1 MKKMT
6 QHAFCQLTSPGRHEQ
21 STFTAA
27 TALIGLMVVCSAAV
41 AQTADPFSTRDLA
54 ASSQAGSLRQPV
66 LASPCKLEPI
76 GKESSLS
83 LPEIVERALCNNPQ
97 TREAWANA
105 RYQAAQVGISKSAYL
120 PSVSVGGSAARN
132 WSDSTKTATQSLTAS
147 LSYLLFDFGARDAAL
162 ENAKQ
167 ILAAANATQD
177 ATIQSVFLSAV
188 QAYYQLFAAQAAVES
203 AKEAEKSAL
212 ESLNSAAA
220 RYNFGAGTPADK
232 LQAQTAYSQ
241 AVLNRIQAEGSMRNA
256 GGSLANSMGM
266 DANLS
271 FRISPPVIQIPD
283 ARFEQDVGELIE
295 EARKQRPD
303 LAAAEAQV
311 NAAKAAAEAAKA
323 SGMPTVSLSTS
334 VNRNH
339 STLTDYA
346 NNSVLGVSISF
357 PLFTG
362 YNTTYRIQA
371 AQEQIETRLAQ
382 QARLSQQVALD
393 VWKSYQVVVTET
405 QAVRSSADL
414 VASATQSERAAL
426 GRYKAGVGSILD
438 VLTAQSALA
447 SARLQNIQ
455 AVFNWYLAK
464 ATLAHA
470 MGRLDLST
478 IGSATSG
485 TTSP

>member
-1 MKKMT
+1 
-6 QHAFCQLTSPGRHEQ
+6 
-21 STFTAA
+21 
-27 TALIGLMVVCSAAV
+27 
-41 AQTADPFSTRDLA
+41 
-54 ASSQAGSLRQPV
+54 
-66 LASPCKLEPI
+66 
-76 GKESSLS
+76 
-83 LPEIVERALCNNPQ
+83 
-97 TREAWANA
+97 
-105 RYQAAQVGISKSAYL
+105 
-120 PSVSVGGSAARN
+120 
-132 WSDSTKTATQSLTAS
+132 
-147 LSYLLFDFGARDAAL
+147 
-162 ENAKQ
+162 
-167 ILAAANATQD
+167 
-177 ATIQSVFLSAV
+177 
-188 QAYYQLFAAQAAVES
+188 
-203 AKEAEKSAL
+203 
-212 ESLNSAAA
+212 
-220 RYNFGAGTPADK
+220 
-232 LQAQTAYSQ
+232 
-241 AVLNRIQAEGSMRNA
+241 MRNA
-256 GGSLANSMGM
+256 EGSLANSMGM

-271 FRISPPVIQIPD
+271 LRITAPLIQIPD
-283 ARFEQDVGELIE
+283 ARFEQDIGKLIE

-334 VNRNH
+334 VNRTH

-346 NNSVLGVSISF
+346 NSSALGVSISF

-393 VWKSYQVVVTET
+393 VWKSYQGVVTET
-405 QAVRSSADL
+405 QAVRSSTDL
-414 VASATQSERAAL
+414 VTSATQSERAAL

-464 ATLAHA
+464 VALAQA
-470 MGRLDLST
+470 MGKLDLST
-478 IGSATSG
+478 IDSATSG